1 MELASELLAFLF
13 FAAIIAGCI
22 DALAGGG
29 GLITIP
35 AMLMCGLPPVSAIA
49 TNMPSSAEHIATTS
63 NTNTGRTF

>member
-29 GLITIP
+29 G
-35 AMLMCGLPPVSAIA
+35 
-49 TNMPSSAEHIATTS
+49 
-63 NTNTGRTF
+63 